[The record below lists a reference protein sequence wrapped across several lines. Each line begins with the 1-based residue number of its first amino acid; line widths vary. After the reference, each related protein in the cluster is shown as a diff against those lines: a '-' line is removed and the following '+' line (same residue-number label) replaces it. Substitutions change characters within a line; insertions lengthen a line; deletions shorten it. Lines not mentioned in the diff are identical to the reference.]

1 MKPHDPR
8 RPHGPIRRP
17 ALPAVI
23 HGVTI
28 EATCEFCGTCLAL
41 CPDVFVFSPDGVKVV
56 ATADLK
62 DQTDA
67 IVAAAEACP
76 LVAIRL
82 T

>member
-1 MKPHDPR
+1 MSTREPK

-17 ALPAVI
+17 APPTVI
-23 HGVTI
+23 RCVTI
-28 EATCEFCGTCLAL
+28 EATCDFCGTCLAL
-41 CPDVFVFSPDGVKVV
+41 CPDVFVFSPHGVEVV
-56 ATADLK
+56 DTNLK
-62 DQTDA
+62 DQTAD